1 MRADLVVQIRVELAA
16 PGERA
21 EEAGEARNEGQGYF
35 AFTALP
41 IASEMCCHS
50 TPRPLG

>member
-21 EEAGEARNEGQGYF
+21 EEAGEARDDGQGYF
-35 AFTALP
+35 AFTAETLCFRDQP
-41 IASEMCCHS
+41 V
-50 TPRPLG
+50 RDLVG